1 MSRFVLHL
9 VNDWLIYWQVLW
21 RCWLG
26 GRKGIRP
33 VKKLEWWGAGIVIC
47 LERGAD
53 LHLAQRMP
61 LPLTVSC
68 FSKIQIGFTFLVP
81 AHLGSPG
88 QRAVKRVCVCVLCPS
103 STSAFWTTQ
112 QLSAAVFFLHNNA
125 AVTTRTR
132 FGERGFSYCGP
143 AIWNTL
149 PSGLH
154 DITDTGTFRKWL
166 KSVLHDRAY
175 LWLLLALLD
184 VSYSDA
190 LRISRRLIE
199 WLNIVQL

>member
-1 MSRFVLHL
+1 MYSLLSFLSWRFYCKLFTVNYIICCSKCHLTSGGITCWNWVSIGRWFCLSSWTIKERFVLL
-9 VNDWLIYWQVLW
+9 SL
-21 RCWLG
+21 
-26 GRKGIRP
+26 
-33 VKKLEWWGAGIVIC
+33 
-47 LERGAD
+47 
-53 LHLAQRMP
+53 
-61 LPLTVSC
+61 
-68 FSKIQIGFTFLVP
+68 
-81 AHLGSPG
+81 
-88 QRAVKRVCVCVLCPS
+88 LCPS

-132 FGERGFSYCGP
+132 FGERCFSYCGP
-143 AIWNTL
+143 AAWNTL
-149 PSGLH
+149 PSDLH
-154 DITDTGTFRKWL
+154 DITDTGTFRKRL